1 MRVLADLSVIPLG
14 VGVSLSEYVA
24 ACERV
29 LRQSGLDPKLH
40 AFGTEVEGDWD
51 TVMAALRRCHDV
63 VHEMGAP
70 RVSTTVKLST
80 RVDREQT
87 LADKV
92 KSVRGKSW
100 DGA

>member
-1 MRVLADLSVIPLG
+1 MHVHADISIIPIG
-14 VGVSLSEYVA
+14 VGVSLSKYVV

-29 LRQSGLDPKLH
+29 FREAGLDARLH

-51 TVMAALRRCHDV
+51 TVMAAVRRCHDV

-70 RVSTTVKLST
+70 RISSTVKLST
-80 RVDREQT
+80 RTDRKQS

-92 KSVRGKSW
+92 SSVQRNL
-100 DGA
+100 